1 MILKLFTEPASDTPI
16 TDAWDHPDLP
26 LFYRPADLCR
36 QLERAANA
44 AKAKLAE
51 VEAAAEVARFEHL
64 IRESDLERKIRNLEM
79 GVCLD
84 RTPRVKSIEEFFTL
98 FAS

>member
-1 MILKLFTEPASDTPI
+1 MILKIHDTPGTDTPI
-16 TDAWDHPDLP
+16 TDNWDHRLCPHG
-26 LFYRPADLCR
+26 FRPVALCR

-44 AKAKLAE
+44 AKAKLVE